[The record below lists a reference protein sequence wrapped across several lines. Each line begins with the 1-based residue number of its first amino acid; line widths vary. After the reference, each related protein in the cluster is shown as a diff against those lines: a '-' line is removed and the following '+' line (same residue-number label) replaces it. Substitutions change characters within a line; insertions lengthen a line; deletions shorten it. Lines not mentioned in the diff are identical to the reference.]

1 MNKFLIKLMT
11 CWIVGSKCRK
21 FVRRR
26 LQSYFFS
33 KELQHKAVR
42 IGEALDCLGP
52 VKVYGPKIYLSD
64 HVNFNG
70 ATFLGRGNVRIG
82 RYFHSGYGLTIMTES
97 HNYEG
102 SEIPYDNTFIVKDV
116 EIGDFVWLGIN
127 VILLPG
133 TKIGKGAII
142 QAGSVVHGE
151 IPPYAI
157 AGGNPARV
165 FSRRNSSHFD
175 EMFVAEKFH

>member
-1 MNKFLIKLMT
+1 MHKILIKLLT
-11 CWIVGSKCRK
+11 CWIVGSKRRK
-21 FVRRR
+21 RARRS
-26 LQSYFFS
+26 LQSHFFS
-33 KELQHKAVR
+33 KELKRKAVQT
-42 IGEALDCLGP
+42 GEALTCLGP
-52 VKVYGPKIYLSD
+52 VKVYGPRIHLSD

-70 ATFLGRGNVRIG
+70 ATFLGKGTVRIG

-102 SEIPYDNTFIVKDV
+102 AEIPYDDTFIVKDV
-116 EIGDFVWLGIN
+116 EIDDFVWVGIN

-165 FSRRNSSHFD
+165 FSRREASHFD
-175 EMFVAEKFH
+175 EMLAAGKFH